1 MASVS
6 IWFRSAAARTAL
18 GAIAFGWIVNGAA
31 AGPEDRPAMPAPS
44 PISEVS
50 PFDVPTG
57 APEPPVEAAA
67 DEVRALETG
76 LLVTF
81 REKEP
86 GALSVSR
93 FIDNRLHC
101 EMRVAPGLEGALD
114 TLAPML
120 YGRLSPEIQ
129 ARFALA
135 HELGH
140 CRMRAAFMLRPD
152 GRVDDPSVFPWVAQE
167 VAADVYG
174 MLLVERGGGAP
185 PDLRRWIVAAR
196 RVMAER
202 QNDRSHATA
211 NFLAP
216 AMSIPRCRAPRTDP
230 ELLDCAIG
238 AAYMTVGYLAFV
250 SEHAVGERVPRP
262 SELVE
267 IGTARIRAAM
277 RTFDSP
283 ADYQRRFVGADLAQF
298 EFRDVAQIGS
308 SHYLTAVVS
317 GADPISA
324 ARRLADFCGSSGRGS
339 RTPPRLPR
347 RSRRADRR
355 WAAERRTTRS
365 SASRVPS
372 PPSARAG

>member
-1 MASVS
+1 MR
-6 IWFRSAAARTAL
+6 FRSAALCGTL
-18 GAIAFGWIVNGAA
+18 GAIAVGWIAGVAA
-31 AGPEDRPAMPAPS
+31 AGRETEPAPVA
-44 PISEVS
+44 EMGA
-50 PFDVPTG
+50 FEVPT
-57 APEPPVEAAA
+57 AVPDPPLRAAA
-67 DEVRALETG
+67 DEVSAQEAG

-93 FIDNRLHC
+93 FTDDRLHC

-114 TLAPML
+114 TLGPML

-140 CRMRAAFMLRPD
+140 CRMRASFMTRPD

-174 MLLVERGGGAP
+174 MLMVERSPGAP

-196 RVMAER
+196 RVMADG
-202 QNDRSHATA
+202 QNDRAHATA

-216 AMSIPRCRAPRTDP
+216 AMSIPRCRAAHTDP

-250 SEHAVGERVPRP
+250 AEHAVGERVPRP

-298 EFRDVAQIGS
+298 EFRDVAKIGS
-308 SHYLTAVVS
+308 SHYLTAVAG
-317 GADPISA
+317 GAVPVSA
-324 ARRLADFCGSSGRGS
+324 ARRLADFYGLRVGELRLADGSVAEALRVDGPYEWEWLRILGARIPDAAPAPTPVATGRSTLG
-339 RTPPRLPR
+339 
-347 RSRRADRR
+347 
-355 WAAERRTTRS
+355 
-365 SASRVPS
+365 
-372 PPSARAG
+372 G